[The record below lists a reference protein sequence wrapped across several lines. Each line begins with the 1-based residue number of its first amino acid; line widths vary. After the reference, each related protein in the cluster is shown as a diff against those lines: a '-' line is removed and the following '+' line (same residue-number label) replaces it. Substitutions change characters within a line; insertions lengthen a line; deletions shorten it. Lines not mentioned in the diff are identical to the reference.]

1 MDTQEDTV
9 TLAHHPTLTLDPRGL
24 NQGLKVATVQYPIDF
39 IMLMRYALFCRTMGC
54 QLGDNCRFSHNV
66 PGGYKSAAKMTNL
79 EPQIAQSSKKTQTS
93 GSVGSSSA
101 REDPREGSSFGSDA
115 AHPARR
121 NPYKSELCEK
131 FAAGKFK

>member
-24 NQGLKVATVQYPIDF
+24 NQELWDVSWVIIVAF
-39 IMLMRYALFCRTMGC
+39 RTMY
-54 QLGDNCRFSHNV
+54 LE
-66 PGGYKSAAKMTNL
+66 AKMTNL